1 MRRFRDIIE
10 DIKAPS
16 SQSLWLDKGELKFF
30 GTKGWTPMVGGGSE
44 DRQEL
49 EEKVDSLD
57 KEVGQIKQEL
67 SVFGS
72 EQGVVELEIGDADGI
87 KTSNLEKLKS
97 IQTNDHTFFT
107 NINYGYGTASW
118 LPTTGGSAL
127 IITDDGHAV
136 KYSISI
142 DGEVTKV
149 SKFTLK
155 DYTYILPAATKTS
168 LGGVKAGINIANI
181 TDVDNATAPQVAGVV
196 NTLLN
201 QLRVAGVLI
210 S

>member
-1 MRRFRDIIE
+1 MRRFRDIVE

-16 SQSLWLDKGELKFF
+16 TQSLWLNNNELKVY
-30 GTKGWTPMVGGGSE
+30 GAKGWTSLNDTSE

-57 KEVGQIKQEL
+57 KEIGQIKKEL

-107 NINYGYGTASW
+107 DINYGYGTASW
-118 LPTTGGSAL
+118 LPSTGGNAL
-127 IITDDGHAV
+127 IITDEGHAV

-149 SKFTLK
+149 SEFTLK

-201 QLRVAGVLI
+201 QLRAAGVLI

>member
-1 MRRFRDIIE
+1 MRRFRDIVE

-16 SQSLWLDKGELKFF
+16 TQSLWLNNNELKVY
-30 GTKGWTPMVGGGSE
+30 GAKGWTSLNDTSE

-57 KEVGQIKQEL
+57 KEIGQIKKEL

-72 EQGVVELEIGDADGI
+72 EQGVVELEIGNSAEI
-87 KTSNLEKLKS
+87 KAANLNKLKT

-107 NINYGYGTASW
+107 DINYGYGTASW
-118 LPTTGGSAL
+118 LPSTGGNAL
-127 IITDDGHAV
+127 IITDEGHAV

-142 DGEVTKV
+142 DGEVSKV
-149 SKFTLK
+149 SEFTLK
-155 DYTYILPAATKTS
+155 DYTYTLPAATKTT
-168 LGGVKAGINIANI
+168 LGGIKAGINIVNI
-181 TDVDNATAPQVAGVV
+181 ADVDSATAPQVAGVV

-201 QLRVAGVLI
+201 QLRSSGILI
-210 S
+210 L

>member
-1 MRRFRDIIE
+1 MRRFRDIVE

-16 SQSLWLDKGELKFF
+16 TQSLWLNNNELKVY
-30 GTKGWTPMVGGGSE
+30 GAKGWTSLNDTSE

-57 KEVGQIKQEL
+57 KEIGQIKKEL

-72 EQGVVELEIGDADGI
+72 EQGVVELEIGNSAEI
-87 KTSNLEKLKS
+87 KAANLNKLKT

-107 NINYGYGTASW
+107 DINCGYGTASW
-118 LPTTGGSAL
+118 LPSTGGNAL
-127 IITDDGHAV
+127 IITDEGHAI

-142 DGEVTKV
+142 DGEVSKV
-149 SKFTLK
+149 SEFTLK
-155 DYTYILPAATKTS
+155 DYTYTLPAATKTT
-168 LGGVKAGINIANI
+168 LGGIKAGINIVNI
-181 TDVDNATAPQVAGVV
+181 ADVDSATAPQVAGVV

-201 QLRVAGVLI
+201 QLRSSGILI
-210 S
+210 L

>member
-1 MRRFRDIIE
+1 MRRFRDIVE

-16 SQSLWLDKGELKFF
+16 TQSLWLNNNELKVY
-30 GTKGWTPMVGGGSE
+30 GAKGWTSLNDTSE

-57 KEVGQIKQEL
+57 KEIGQIKKEL

-72 EQGVVELEIGDADGI
+72 EQGVVELEIGNADGI

-107 NINYGYGTASW
+107 DINYGYGTASW

-127 IITDDGHAV
+127 IITDGGHAV
-136 KYSISI
+136 KYPISI

-149 SKFTLK
+149 SGFTLK

-181 TDVDNATAPQVAGVV
+181 TDVDNAIAPQVAGVV
-196 NTLLN
+196 NNLLN
-201 QLRVAGVLI
+201 QLRAAGVLI